1 MEDPDYIIP
10 NKKPELPE
18 RIKYDTDLTAAWYNL
33 EAAFKAVDE
42 AVEERLNSMIPMRA
56 LNREFEAILKATIM
70 NGGVMTPMQ
79 IEAVKNYFDWE

>member
-1 MEDPDYIIP
+1 MRTSNYIDP

-18 RIKYDTDLTAAWYNL
+18 RIQYDTNLTAAWDNF

-56 LNREFEAILKATIM
+56 LNRELESILKATIK

-79 IEAVKNYFDWE
+79 IEAVKNYFGWE

>member
-18 RIKYDTDLTAAWYNL
+18 RVQYNTDLTSAWENF
-33 EAAFKAVDE
+33 EDAFKAVE
-42 AVEERLNSMIPMRA
+42 GAVEERLDSMIPLRA
-56 LNREFEAILKATIM
+56 LNRELESILKATIK

-79 IEAVKNYFDWE
+79 IQSVKNYFGWE